1 MNLSEEPFLPP
12 PPPEDCPVVNAAT
25 AEAIAQTRF
34 WAEGV
39 LQG

>member
-1 MNLSEEPFLPP
+1 MNLSEKPFSP

-34 WAEGV
+34 WAEVV